1 MKLPLTF
8 NKKEDIPAIKW
19 LIKFIILYL
28 LLSQVLWKSEP
39 FWTEILGPYTKVLA
53 WELEHILNLLGFEIT
68 RNQSTLSAQGS
79 IFRVRIIQ
87 ECTGFWG
94 GYLVFLAVVTTLPAP
109 SFKSRVFW
117 MIAGSAFI
125 KAFNLLRLT
134 VLLSLSFND
143 PDLFRPMHNLLSD
156 VNTLAGGGVSL
167 FVVHRLSLVPAGVR
181 VFRRRAGQ
189 TVDKVQASRLVD
201 ENSAG

>member
-19 LIKFIILYL
+19 LIKFVVLYL
-28 LLSQVLWKSEP
+28 LLSQILWNLDWFRSE
-39 FWTEILGPYTKVLA
+39 IVGPYTKVLA
-53 WELEHILNLLGFEIT
+53 WELEKILNLFGFEIT
-68 RNQSTLSAQGS
+68 RVQSTLSAQDS
-79 IFRVRIIQ
+79 VFRVKIIP

-94 GYLVFLAVVTTLPAP
+94 GYFVFLSVVTTLPAS
-109 SFKSRVFW
+109 SFKSRAFW
-117 MIAGSAFI
+117 LIAGSAFI

-143 PDLFRPMHNLLSD
+143 PDLFRPLHNILAD
-156 VNTLAGGGVSL
+156 VNLLAGGGISL

-181 VFRRRAGQ
+181 AFKRRAGQ
-189 TVDKVQASRLVD
+189 IVEEVQASRLVD